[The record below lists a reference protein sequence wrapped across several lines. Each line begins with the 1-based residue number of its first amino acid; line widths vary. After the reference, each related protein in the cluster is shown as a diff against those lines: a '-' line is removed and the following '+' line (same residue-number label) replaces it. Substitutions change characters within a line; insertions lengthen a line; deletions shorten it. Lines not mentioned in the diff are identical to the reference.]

1 MNFRAFIKSPTF
13 RLSAS
18 YLAIIMI
25 MSIAFSAVF
34 YSTSAREFEKR
45 PNPDTYSGV
54 YLHDPDHEIDEWLRQ
69 QSENAKSNL
78 VMSLVGLNMFAL
90 VVGSGVSYLLA
101 RKTLQPIE
109 AAMRTQERF
118 IADASH
124 ELRTPLTSLLLTN
137 EVTLRKKQLT
147 VADARKSI
155 EQNVRDLNQLRQLSD
170 NLLDLAV
177 SETAG
182 KKKETDL
189 ATIAL
194 AASDQTKPLA
204 DERDITLNN
213 KIESLV
219 IFSSQQKLTKLL
231 VILLDNAIKYSDPH
245 KSITLS
251 SEETDKHIILHVK
264 DEGYGMAKEDM
275 EHMFDRFYR
284 ADESRSKASGH
295 GLGLAIAVKIV
306 GELGGTLSAKSTL
319 GKGSVF
325 SILLPK

>member
-1 MNFRAFIKSPTF
+1 MNLRMFIKSPTF

-34 YSTSAREFEKR
+34 YSTSVRELAKR
-45 PNPDTYSGV
+45 PNPDTYSEV
-54 YLHDPDHEIDEWLRQ
+54 YLHDPDHEINEWLQ
-69 QSENAKSNL
+69 QQAENTKAGLVMNL
-78 VMSLVGLNMFAL
+78 VLLNIVALFA
-90 VVGSGVSYLLA
+90 GSGVSYFLA
-101 RKTLQPIE
+101 RKTLKPIE
-109 AAMRTQERF
+109 SVMRTQERF

-147 VADARKSI
+147 VADARRSI
-155 EQNVRDLNQLRQLSD
+155 EQNVRDLNQLKQLSD

-177 SETAG
+177 SGTVG

-189 ATIAL
+189 SKIVL
-194 AASDQTKPLA
+194 AAIDQIRPLA
-204 DERDITLNN
+204 DEHHIVLRNDVEIVPIISN
-213 KIESLV
+213 EH
-219 IFSSQQKLTKLL
+219 KLTKLV
-231 VILLDNAIKYSDPH
+231 VILLDNAIKYSKPH
-245 KSITLS
+245 KNIYLS
-251 SEETDKHIILHVK
+251 SEATEKHVILHIK

-284 ADESRSKASGH
+284 ADRSRSQASGH
-295 GLGLAIAVKIV
+295 GLGLAIAVKII
-306 GELGGTLSAKSTL
+306 GELGGTLTAKSTL
-319 GKGSVF
+319 GQGSVF